1 MNNKKEN
8 KSMHRVHS
16 QQQNLDRNI
25 MNKNNSRIKS
35 ELGYVNNNVNNDEI
49 MNVPKARNNN
59 KKWNE

>member
-1 MNNKKEN
+1 
-8 KSMHRVHS
+8 MHRVHS

-35 ELGYVNNNVNNDEI
+35 ELGYVNNVNNDEI
-49 MNVPKARNNN
+49 LNVPKARNNN

>member
-1 MNNKKEN
+1 
-8 KSMHRVHS
+8 MHRVHS

-49 MNVPKARNNN
+49 LNVPKARNNN